1 MNNSRTQF
9 NMAASKVSRNVF
21 TTVRSLARKLAKMER
36 EMNPIEANLVRDE
49 LAAVKAQ
56 SGKIVNIALSAA
68 QRTFGFI
75 EVK

>member
-9 NMAASKVSRNVF
+9 NMAASKVSRDVF
-21 TTVRSLARKLAKMER
+21 TAVRSLARKLAKMER

-49 LAAVKAQ
+49 LAAVKMEG
-56 SGKIVNIALSAA
+56 GKIVNIALSAA

>member
-9 NMAASKVSRNVF
+9 NMAASKVSRSVF

-49 LAAVKAQ
+49 LAAVKLEN
-56 SGKIVNIALSAA
+56 GKIVNIALSAA
-68 QRTFGFI
+68 QRTFGFT